1 MAVAEN
7 DINIKKDGQDLFNIV
22 ELLYYMY
29 LNAKGLETPETLK
42 EEKEEANFNPLVMEF
57 KMAKDYFKSNY
68 EGLNKYKK
76 EMLGRLNKSDYI
88 KAFRVFNLM
97 YLNKYT
103 EEYSD
108 DQTEEI

>member
-7 DINIKKDGQDLFNIV
+7 DIRLKKDGQDLFNIV
-22 ELLYYMY
+22 ELLHYMY
-29 LNAKGLETPETLK
+29 INAKGLETPETLK